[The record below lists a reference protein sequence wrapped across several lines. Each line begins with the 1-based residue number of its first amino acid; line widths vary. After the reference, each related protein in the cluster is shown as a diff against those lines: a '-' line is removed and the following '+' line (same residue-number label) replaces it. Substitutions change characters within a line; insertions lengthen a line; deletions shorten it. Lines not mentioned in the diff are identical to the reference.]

1 MKRVFRG
8 RTAEWLLTAPSL
20 LWLAVFFALP
30 AGLILIAA
38 FRPADLHGGLGE
50 GWSLAAVQAMAD
62 PSYPA
67 LWFRTLWLSL
77 AATLICLALALPA
90 GYHLARLPRR
100 RQGVVLLL
108 IVLPFLTNFL
118 IRVFAWKTL
127 LHPDGPLTRLLHNS
141 GLLSEDTLL
150 LYNSGAVLAV
160 LVYMHLPFSLL
171 PVYAAAERFDFSLLD
186 AARDLGAGAWHRFW
200 SVFLPG
206 VGAGAGAGAL
216 LVLTGCLGQYVVPQ
230 LVGGTDN
237 EMIGSRIVQ
246 RAFSDRNLPEA
257 AALSGVL
264 LIVLLLVLMAQARKR
279 RHSAREASP

>member
-1 MKRVFRG
+1 MKHVFRS
-8 RTAEWLLTAPSL
+8 RATEWLLTAPSL

-30 AGLILIAA
+30 AGLILMAA
-38 FRPADLHGGLGE
+38 FRPADLHGGLGD
-50 GWSLAAVQAMAD
+50 GWSLAAVHALAD

-77 AATLICLALALPA
+77 VATLICLALALPA

-100 RQGVVLLL
+100 RQGVILLL

-127 LHPDGPLTRLLHNS
+127 LHPDGPLTRLLQNC
-141 GLLSEDTLL
+141 GILSEDTLL

-160 LVYMHLPFSLL
+160 LVYVHLPFALL
-171 PVYAAAERFDFSLLD
+171 PVYAAAERFDFCLLD
-186 AARDLGAGAWHRFW
+186 AARDLGAGAWKRFW

-216 LVLTGCLGQYVVPQ
+216 LVLTGCLGQYVVP
-230 LVGGTDN
+230 
-237 EMIGSRIVQ
+237 
-246 RAFSDRNLPEA
+246 
-257 AALSGVL
+257 
-264 LIVLLLVLMAQARKR
+264 
-279 RHSAREASP
+279 